1 MFDIGW
7 PELFLIAVVV
17 LLVVGPKELPKVLRN
32 VGIWV
37 GKAKVVTRE
46 FRTHVDDMIR
56 DSELEEVRGQINS
69 ASQMNLDTI
78 TENSIDLQDDI
89 EDVIVRDPDGG
100 ILETNFEGDVNT
112 KNNAGD
118 IEDSGNTV
126 ENHENGGAE
135 SNDVTLDSIKSNTN

>member
-17 LLVVGPKELPKVLRN
+17 LLVVGPRELPKVLRN

-56 DSELEEVRGQINS
+56 ESEIEEVRGQIDS
-69 ASQMNLDTI
+69 AGQMNLDSI
-78 TENSIDLQDDI
+78 TENTIDLQDDI
-89 EDVIVRDPDGG
+89 EDVVVHNSDDEN
-100 ILETNFEGDVNT
+100 LENEF
-112 KNNAGD
+112 
-118 IEDSGNTV
+118 EDSVETINNNEGSEASTISV
-126 ENHENGGAE
+126 ENHEEIGAE
-135 SNDVTLDSIKSNTN
+135 SNDIPSSSIKSNTN

>member
-32 VGIWV
+32 VGVWV
-37 GKAKVVTRE
+37 SKAKVVTRE

-69 ASQMNLDTI
+69 AGQMNLDSI

-112 KNNAGD
+112 INNAGD

-135 SNDVTLDSIKSNTN
+135 SNDVKLDSIKSNTN

>member
-69 ASQMNLDTI
+69 AGEMNLDSI

-112 KNNAGD
+112 INNAGD
-118 IEDSGNTV
+118 IEDSSNTV

-135 SNDVTLDSIKSNTN
+135 SNDVKLDSIKSNTN